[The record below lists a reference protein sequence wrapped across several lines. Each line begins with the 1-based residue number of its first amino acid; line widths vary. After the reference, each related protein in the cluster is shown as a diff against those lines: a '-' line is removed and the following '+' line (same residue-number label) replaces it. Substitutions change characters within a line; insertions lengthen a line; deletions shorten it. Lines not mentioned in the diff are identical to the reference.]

1 MTQNQTEI
9 LPKEEKVIIRRLAHH
24 DPQREDFENHVF
36 YLFNYAFCIG
46 CFSFAFGVIIA
57 LIFGNFFYYQIIDFL
72 TFPIALIIFLAGWIP
87 SIFQY
92 AIQITRKIPLK
103 NRGIKFL
110 IRFIYPVGSIIFIFK
125 IPVLGFAIAI
135 PAGYLI
141 VIIRK
146 IKNKRLLE

>member
-9 LPKEEKVIIRRLAHH
+9 LPKNEKIIIRWLAHH
-24 DPQREDFENHVF
+24 DLQREDFENHVF

-46 CFSFAFGVIIA
+46 CFSFAFGVCIT
-57 LIFGNFFYYQIIDFL
+57 LILGNLFYYQIINFL
-72 TFPIALIIFLAGWIP
+72 SFPIALLIFLVGWIP

-92 AIQITRKIPLK
+92 AIQITRKTPLK
-103 NRGIKFL
+103 NRMIKFL

-125 IPVLGFAIAI
+125 IPLLGFALAI

-146 IKNKRLLE
+146 IKNKRLME

>member
-1 MTQNQTEI
+1 MTQNQSEI
-9 LPKEEKVIIRRLAHH
+9 LLKKEKITIRRLAHH

-57 LIFGNFFYYQIIDFL
+57 LIFGNLFYYQIINFL
-72 TFPIALIIFLAGWIP
+72 SFPIALLIFLAGWIP

-92 AIQITRKIPLK
+92 AIQIIIKTPLK
-103 NRGIKFL
+103 NRMIKFL
-110 IRFIYPVGSIIFIFK
+110 IRFLYPLGSIIFIFK
-125 IPVLGFAIAI
+125 IPLLGFALAI

-146 IKNKRLLE
+146 IKNKRLNE